1 MPSPTSILAHDAL
14 LEMVRTELFGHGRF
28 HHRDSIGLE
37 AELFPIYRGASG
49 AARPVPLRSVVPGTP
64 SISELFAR
72 VCKRHG
78 WRLSE
83 EAGVLSICCGGAG
96 SLTLEPAG
104 QIEYSGLPMHS
115 VLEAVNDAR
124 AVIGLIEEEG
134 RALGI
139 ELMEC
144 GYSSIFDAEENGL
157 QIRKPRYVAMDRY
170 FGSIGPFG
178 RKMMRATCALQ
189 INLDIGDHR
198 TRARRWLLA
207 NLMAP
212 AMNALF
218 ANSPHAHD
226 GERFGSFRHEIW
238 RQADPS
244 RTGRVLPGPWEDP
257 AAAYLRFALDAR
269 VMMIQEEGGE
279 MSVPA
284 ERLSFAEWM
293 TGHERSGYP
302 DWSDWRLHL
311 STLFPDVRARG
322 WMEIRSI
329 DMLPR
334 RWWSVPV
341 AIACT
346 LLYNDECLDAALEL
360 IESTRGSTG
369 QPNGHPVGREA
380 DYGVGCRLL
389 ALAYGAIPNGEL
401 RADLASYCD
410 TFVITGTTPGDAID
424 HAEMRT
430 AHRAPGVLEPDGR

>member
-1 MPSPTSILAHDAL
+1 
-14 LEMVRTELFGHGRF
+14 MVRTELFGHGRS

-37 AELFPIYRGASG
+37 AELFPIHRDASG
-49 AARPVPLRSVVPGTP
+49 AARPVPLRSDTPGVP

-72 VCKRHG
+72 LCARHG
-78 WRLSE
+78 WRLGE
-83 EAGVLSICCGGAG
+83 EGGVLSICCGGAG

-104 QIEYSGLPMHS
+104 QIEYSGLPMPS
-115 VLEAVNDAR
+115 VPEAVDDVRN
-124 AVIGLIEEEG
+124 VVGLLEEEA
-134 RALGI
+134 RSLGI

-144 GYSSIFDAEENGL
+144 GYSDVFDAEENGL

-170 FGSIGPFG
+170 FGGIGPFG

-189 INLDIGDHR
+189 INLDFGDIR

-218 ANSPHAHD
+218 ANSPHDHE
-226 GERFGSFRHEIW
+226 GKRFRSFRHEIW
-238 RQADPS
+238 RQADPA
-244 RTGRVLPGPWEDP
+244 RTGRILPALGEDP

-269 VMMIQEEGGE
+269 VMMVQDQGGG

-293 TGHERSGYP
+293 MGHDQCGYP
-302 DWSDWRLHL
+302 DWDDWRLHL

-334 RWWSVPV
+334 RWWNVPV
-341 AIACT
+341 AIAAT
-346 LLYNDECLDAALEL
+346 LLYNEECLDAALEL
-360 IESTRGSTG
+360 LEPGRRAAGAA
-369 QPNGHPVGREA
+369 NGHPSGWEA
-380 DYGVGCRLL
+380 EYRTGCGLL
-389 ALAYGAIPNGEL
+389 ALAHEATPNGEL
-401 RADLASYCD
+401 RADLGAYRD
-410 TFVITGTTPGDAID
+410 TFVIAGRTPGDRIGASG
-424 HAEMRT
+424 MTT